1 MVFLDDILVYSTDL
15 EKHVDHLEVVF
26 KLLNQH
32 QLHLKKS
39 KCLFEQEQLEFLGHI
54 ISKAGV
60 ATDPHKVQVVKE
72 WHVPTCVKE
81 LSSSLDMAGYYR
93 RFVPHFGIIS
103 RPLTNLLRKGE
114 MFVWTAV
121 TQQTFDTLK
130 KALVEAPMLAIL
142 NFNQT
147 FIVETIAS
155 GGVIGAV
162 LQQGNRTIAYICKA
176 LGPRNLYI

>member
-15 EKHVDHLEVVF
+15 EKHVDHLDVVF

-54 ISKAGV
+54 ISKAIV
-60 ATDPHKVQVVKE
+60 VTDPHKVHVVKE
-72 WHVPTCVKE
+72 LHVPTCVKE
-81 LSSSLDMAGYYR
+81 LRSFLDMTGYYR

-121 TQQTFDTLK
+121 TQ
-130 KALVEAPMLAIL
+130 
-142 NFNQT
+142 
-147 FIVETIAS
+147 
-155 GGVIGAV
+155 
-162 LQQGNRTIAYICKA
+162 
-176 LGPRNLYI
+176 